1 MKVKDEQR
9 KLDKNKSKLDDKL
22 YLIRFNTD
30 KQSHIKILDPEVCLK
45 ECGDR
50 PCTRICPAHVY
61 HWDEEE
67 KRLAAGYEGC
77 LECGTCRAGCPH
89 GNIEWHYPRGGFG
102 VSWKNG

>member
-1 MKVKDEQR
+1 M
-9 KLDKNKSKLDDKL
+9 KLDDKL

-30 KQSHIKILDPEVCLK
+30 KQSHIKILDQEACLQC
-45 ECGDR
+45 EDM

-67 KRLAAGYEGC
+67 KRIAVGYEGC
-77 LECGTCRAGCPH
+77 LECGTCRVGCPD
-89 GNIEWHYPRGGFG
+89 NIEWDYPRGGFG